1 LRHGFPAPLIRNG
14 TYSIV
19 IVGSGKPDPPG
30 ATNGLA
36 TDARSSGAASAGRP
50 RSEVAHQAIL
60 DATLALLA
68 EVGFS
73 ALTVAGAA
81 QRAGVGKATIYRRWP
96 SKLPLVVEAFGELPA
111 FEDVDTGALEGDLKA
126 MLTQYLKSFLST
138 PLVTVY
144 PSLAAERRHNPEL
157 GELLDPLLRN
167 RRRPLD
173 AALRRAVA
181 RGELAEGIDLEL
193 ASDLV
198 VGPVAVRL
206 FFRGTTIKPD
216 MVGPMVDMALEGIRR
231 RAPAKG
237 AR

>member
-1 LRHGFPAPLIRNG
+1 M
-14 TYSIV
+14 
-19 IVGSGKPDPPG
+19 
-30 ATNGLA
+30 A
-36 TDARSSGAASAGRP
+36 TDLRSNGGTSAGRP

-60 DATLALLA
+60 DATLELLA

-73 ALTVAGAA
+73 ALTVEGVA

-111 FEDVDTGALEGDLKA
+111 FEDVDTGSLDRDLKA

-138 PLVTVY
+138 PLATVY

-157 GELLDPLLRN
+157 GALLDPLLRN
-167 RRRPLD
+167 RRKPLD
-173 AALRRAVA
+173 AALRRALA
-181 RGELAEGIDLEL
+181 RGELAEGLDLEL
-193 ASDLV
+193 ASDLI

-206 FFRGTTIKPD
+206 FFRGTQIKPD
-216 MVGPMVDMALEGIRR
+216 MVGPMVDMALDGIRR

-237 AR
+237 GG